1 MRQQHNHQTNNRYGK
16 FMTELEDGVAEYDR
30 LMRAGK
36 APGQKVRARMR
47 AIRYAS
53 AAACII
59 GFTLFL
65 CLMQPAGSDE
75 SAKSVIAVTSN
86 NKNNNKGDV
95 RPSAEKTSAYKSEAN
110 NQDRSSVS
118 DKMLE
123 DRSSR
128 ASDKMLTQRQAR
140 HNHTRKRHGSSHKAH
155 MLPEIVITD
164 TPDMTFF
171 QVSEEQLRED
181 TYAVHAYQFPDIDSD
196 GNNQWAENTQER
208 PVEVFAYY
216 QPYWKDV

>member
-16 FMTELEDGVAEYDR
+16 FITELEDGVAEYDR

-36 APGQKVRARMR
+36 APGQKVRARMC

-75 SAKSVIAVTSN
+75 SAESVIAVTSN

-140 HNHTRKRHGSSHKAH
+140 HNHTRQRHGSSHKAH

-171 QVSEEQLRED
+171 QVSEKQQRED

-208 PVEVFAYY
+208 PVEVFAYS
-216 QPYWKDV
+216 QPYGKDV

>member
-16 FMTELEDGVAEYDR
+16 FITELEDGVAEYDR

-75 SAKSVIAVTSN
+75 SAESVIAVTSN

-110 NQDRSSVS
+110 NQNRSSVS

-123 DRSSR
+123 GRSSR

-140 HNHTRKRHGSSHKAH
+140 HNHTRQRHGSSHKAH

-196 GNNQWAENTQER
+196 GNNQWAENTQEK
-208 PVEVFAYY
+208 PVEVFAYS
-216 QPYWKDV
+216 QPYGKDV

>member
-1 MRQQHNHQTNNRYGK
+1 MRPQHNHQTNNRYGK
-16 FMTELEDGVAEYDR
+16 FITELEDGVAEYDR

-36 APGQKVRARMR
+36 APGQKVRARMC

-95 RPSAEKTSAYKSEAN
+95 RPSAEKTSACKSEAN

-140 HNHTRKRHGSSHKAH
+140 HNHTRQRHGSSHKAH

-171 QVSEEQLRED
+171 QVSEEQQRED

-208 PVEVFAYY
+208 PVEVFAYS
-216 QPYWKDV
+216 QPYGKDV

>member
-1 MRQQHNHQTNNRYGK
+1 MRPQHNHQTNNRYGK
-16 FMTELEDGVAEYDR
+16 FITELEDGVAEYDR

-75 SAKSVIAVTSN
+75 SAESVIAVTSN

-110 NQDRSSVS
+110 NQERSSVS

-123 DRSSR
+123 DRCSR

-140 HNHTRKRHGSSHKAH
+140 HNHTRQRHGSSHKAY

-208 PVEVFAYY
+208 PVEVFAYS
-216 QPYWKDV
+216 QPYGKDV

>member
-1 MRQQHNHQTNNRYGK
+1 MRPQHNHQTNNRYGK
-16 FMTELEDGVAEYDR
+16 FITELEDGVAEYDR

-75 SAKSVIAVTSN
+75 SAESVIAVTSN

-110 NQDRSSVS
+110 NQERSSVS

-140 HNHTRKRHGSSHKAH
+140 HNHTRQRHGSSHKAY

-208 PVEVFAYY
+208 PVEVFAYS
-216 QPYWKDV
+216 QPYGKDV

>member
-16 FMTELEDGVAEYDR
+16 FITELEDGVAEYDR

-75 SAKSVIAVTSN
+75 SAKSVIAVISN

-123 DRSSR
+123 DRSIT
-128 ASDKMLTQRQAR
+128 AADNIFTHTQER
-140 HNHTRKRHGSSHKAH
+140 HNHTRQRHGSSHKAH

-208 PVEVFAYY
+208 PVEVFAYS
-216 QPYWKDV
+216 QPYGKDV

>member
-1 MRQQHNHQTNNRYGK
+1 MRPQHNHQTNNRYGK
-16 FMTELEDGVAEYDR
+16 FITELEDGVAEYDR

-75 SAKSVIAVTSN
+75 SAESVIAVTSN

-95 RPSAEKTSAYKSEAN
+95 RPSAEKTSACKSEAN

-123 DRSSR
+123 GRSSR

-140 HNHTRKRHGSSHKAH
+140 HNHTRQRHGSSHKAH

-164 TPDMTFF
+164 TPDITFF
-171 QVSEEQLRED
+171 QVSEEQQRED

-208 PVEVFAYY
+208 PVEVFAYS
-216 QPYWKDV
+216 QPYGKDV

>member
-16 FMTELEDGVAEYDR
+16 FITELEDGVAEYDH

-75 SAKSVIAVTSN
+75 SAESVIAVTSN

-95 RPSAEKTSAYKSEAN
+95 RPSAEKTSACKSEAN

-140 HNHTRKRHGSSHKAH
+140 HNHTRQRHGSSHKAH

-171 QVSEEQLRED
+171 QVSEEQQRED
-181 TYAVHAYQFPDIDSD
+181 TYAVHAYQFPDIDSA

-208 PVEVFAYY
+208 PVEVFAYS
-216 QPYWKDV
+216 QPYGKDV

>member
-1 MRQQHNHQTNNRYGK
+1 MRPQHNHQTNNRYGK
-16 FMTELEDGVAEYDR
+16 FITELEDGVAEYDR

-36 APGQKVRARMR
+36 APGQRVRARMH
-47 AIRYAS
+47 AIAYAT

-59 GFTLFL
+59 GFTMVF
-65 CLMQPAGSDE
+65 CLMQPAASDE
-75 SAKSVIAVTSN
+75 SAVSVIAMTSN
-86 NKNNNKGDV
+86 NKDDV
-95 RPSAEKTSAYKSEAN
+95 EPLAEKTSDHKVEAKS
-110 NQDRSSVS
+110 QDRSNSLS
-118 DKMLE
+118 DKALAQE
-123 DRSSR
+123 QTHD
-128 ASDKMLTQRQAR
+128 
-140 HNHTRKRHGSSHKAH
+140 NYTRERHGSSRKAH

-208 PVEVFAYY
+208 PVEVFAYS
-216 QPYWKDV
+216 QPYGKDV

>member
-16 FMTELEDGVAEYDR
+16 FITELEDGVAEYDR

-36 APGQKVRARMR
+36 APGQKVRARMY

-75 SAKSVIAVTSN
+75 SAESVIAVTSN

-110 NQDRSSVS
+110 NQERSSVS

-140 HNHTRKRHGSSHKAH
+140 HNHTRQRHGSSHKAH

-171 QVSEEQLRED
+171 QVSEEQQRED

-208 PVEVFAYY
+208 PVEVFAYS
-216 QPYWKDV
+216 QPYGKDV

>member
-16 FMTELEDGVAEYDR
+16 FITELEDGVAEYDR

-75 SAKSVIAVTSN
+75 SAESVIAVTSN

-95 RPSAEKTSAYKSEAN
+95 RPSAEKTSACKSEAN

-140 HNHTRKRHGSSHKAH
+140 HNHTRQRHGSSHKAH

-181 TYAVHAYQFPDIDSD
+181 TYAVHAYQFLDIDSD
-196 GNNQWAENTQER
+196 GNNQWAENTQEK
-208 PVEVFAYY
+208 PVEVFAYS
-216 QPYWKDV
+216 QPYGKDV

>member
-16 FMTELEDGVAEYDR
+16 FITELEDGVAEYDR

-75 SAKSVIAVTSN
+75 SAESVIAVTSN

-128 ASDKMLTQRQAR
+128 ASDKKMTQTQAR
-140 HNHTRKRHGSSHKAH
+140 HNHTRQRHGSSHKAH

-208 PVEVFAYY
+208 PVEVFAYS
-216 QPYWKDV
+216 QPYGKDV

>member
-16 FMTELEDGVAEYDR
+16 FITELEDGVAEYDR

-75 SAKSVIAVTSN
+75 SAESVIAVTSN

-128 ASDKMLTQRQAR
+128 ASDKMLTQRQVR
-140 HNHTRKRHGSSHKAH
+140 HNHTSQRHGSSHKAH

-171 QVSEEQLRED
+171 QVSEEQQRED

-208 PVEVFAYY
+208 PVEVFAYS
-216 QPYWKDV
+216 QPYGKDV

>member
-16 FMTELEDGVAEYDR
+16 FITELEDGVAEYDR

-36 APGQKVRARMR
+36 APGQKVRARMC

-140 HNHTRKRHGSSHKAH
+140 HNHTRQRHGSSHKAH

-164 TPDMTFF
+164 TPDITFF
-171 QVSEEQLRED
+171 QVSEEQQRED

-208 PVEVFAYY
+208 PVEVFAYS
-216 QPYWKDV
+216 QPYGKDV

>member
-1 MRQQHNHQTNNRYGK
+1 MRPQHNHQTNNRYGK
-16 FMTELEDGVAEYDR
+16 FITELEDGVAEYDR

-36 APGQKVRARMR
+36 APGQKVRARMC

-75 SAKSVIAVTSN
+75 SAESVIAVTSN

-140 HNHTRKRHGSSHKAH
+140 HNHTRQRHGSSHKAH

-196 GNNQWAENTQER
+196 GNNQWAENTQEK
-208 PVEVFAYY
+208 PVEVFAYS
-216 QPYWKDV
+216 QPYGKDV

>member
-16 FMTELEDGVAEYDR
+16 FITELEDGVAEYDR

-36 APGQKVRARMR
+36 APGQKVRARMC

-118 DKMLE
+118 DKML
-123 DRSSR
+123 
-128 ASDKMLTQRQAR
+128 TQRQAR
-140 HNHTRKRHGSSHKAH
+140 HNHTRQRHGSSHKAH

-208 PVEVFAYY
+208 PVEVFAYS
-216 QPYWKDV
+216 QPYGKDV

>member
-1 MRQQHNHQTNNRYGK
+1 MRPQHNHQTNNRYGK
-16 FMTELEDGVAEYDR
+16 FITELEDGVAEYDR

-75 SAKSVIAVTSN
+75 SAESVIAVTSN

-95 RPSAEKTSAYKSEAN
+95 RPSAEKTSACKSEAN

-140 HNHTRKRHGSSHKAH
+140 HNHTRQRHGSSHKAH

-208 PVEVFAYY
+208 PVEVFAYS
-216 QPYWKDV
+216 QPYGKDV

>member
-16 FMTELEDGVAEYDR
+16 FISELEDGVAEYDR

-75 SAKSVIAVTSN
+75 SAESVIAVTSN

-110 NQDRSSVS
+110 NQERSSVS

-140 HNHTRKRHGSSHKAH
+140 HNHTRQRHGSSHKAH

-171 QVSEEQLRED
+171 QVSEEQQRED

-208 PVEVFAYY
+208 PVEVFAYS
-216 QPYWKDV
+216 QPYGKDV

>member
-16 FMTELEDGVAEYDR
+16 FITELEDGVAEYDR

-36 APGQKVRARMR
+36 APGQKVRARMC

-95 RPSAEKTSAYKSEAN
+95 RPSAEKTSACKSEAN
-110 NQDRSSVS
+110 TQDRSSVS

-140 HNHTRKRHGSSHKAH
+140 HNHTRQRHGSSHKAH

-208 PVEVFAYY
+208 PVEVFAYS
-216 QPYWKDV
+216 QPYGKDV

>member
-16 FMTELEDGVAEYDR
+16 FITELEDGVAEYDR

-75 SAKSVIAVTSN
+75 SAESVIAVTSN

-95 RPSAEKTSAYKSEAN
+95 RPSAEKTSACKSEAN

-140 HNHTRKRHGSSHKAH
+140 HNHTRQRHGSSHKAH

-164 TPDMTFF
+164 TPDITFF
-171 QVSEEQLRED
+171 QVSEEQQRED

-208 PVEVFAYY
+208 PVEVFAYS
-216 QPYWKDV
+216 QPYGKDV

>member
-16 FMTELEDGVAEYDR
+16 FITELEDGVAEYDR

-75 SAKSVIAVTSN
+75 SAESVIAVTSN
-86 NKNNNKGDV
+86 NKNNNNNKINK
-95 RPSAEKTSAYKSEAN
+95 PITLTKS
-110 NQDRSSVS
+110 
-118 DKMLE
+118 
-123 DRSSR
+123 
-128 ASDKMLTQRQAR
+128 RQ
-140 HNHTRKRHGSSHKAH
+140 SLS
-155 MLPEIVITD
+155 
-164 TPDMTFF
+164 
-171 QVSEEQLRED
+171 
-181 TYAVHAYQFPDIDSD
+181 
-196 GNNQWAENTQER
+196 
-208 PVEVFAYY
+208 
-216 QPYWKDV
+216 

>member
-1 MRQQHNHQTNNRYGK
+1 MRPQHNHQTNNRYGK
-16 FMTELEDGVAEYDR
+16 FITELEDGVAEYDR

-75 SAKSVIAVTSN
+75 SAESVIAVTSN

-95 RPSAEKTSAYKSEAN
+95 RPSAEKTSACKSEAN
-110 NQDRSSVS
+110 NQERSSVS

-123 DRSSR
+123 NRSSR

-140 HNHTRKRHGSSHKAH
+140 HNHTRQRHGSSHKAH

-208 PVEVFAYY
+208 PVEVFAYS
-216 QPYWKDV
+216 QPYGKDV

>member
-1 MRQQHNHQTNNRYGK
+1 MRQQDNHQTNNRYGK
-16 FMTELEDGVAEYDR
+16 FITELEDGVAEYDR

-36 APGQKVRARMR
+36 APGQKVRARMC

-75 SAKSVIAVTSN
+75 SAESVIAVTSN

-140 HNHTRKRHGSSHKAH
+140 HNHTRQRHGSSHKAH

-208 PVEVFAYY
+208 PVEVFAYS
-216 QPYWKDV
+216 QPYGKDV

>member
-16 FMTELEDGVAEYDR
+16 FITELEDGVAEYDR

-75 SAKSVIAVTSN
+75 SAESVIAVTSN

-128 ASDKMLTQRQAR
+128 ASDKMLTRRQAR
-140 HNHTRKRHGSSHKAH
+140 HNHTRLRHGSSQKAH

-208 PVEVFAYY
+208 PVEVFAYS
-216 QPYWKDV
+216 QPYGKDV

>member
-16 FMTELEDGVAEYDR
+16 FITELEDGVAEYDR
-30 LMRAGK
+30 LMRADK

-75 SAKSVIAVTSN
+75 SAESVIAVTSN
-86 NKNNNKGDV
+86 NKNNNKADV

-110 NQDRSSVS
+110 NQERSSVS

-140 HNHTRKRHGSSHKAH
+140 HNHTRQRHGSSHKAH

-171 QVSEEQLRED
+171 QVSEEHLRED

-196 GNNQWAENTQER
+196 ANNQWAENTQER
-208 PVEVFAYY
+208 PVEVFAYS
-216 QPYWKDV
+216 QPYGKDV

>member
-1 MRQQHNHQTNNRYGK
+1 MRQQHNNQTNNRYGK
-16 FMTELEDGVAEYDR
+16 FITELEDGVAEYDR

-36 APGQKVRARMR
+36 APGQKVRARMY

-110 NQDRSSVS
+110 NQERSSVS

-140 HNHTRKRHGSSHKAH
+140 HNHTRQRHGSSHKAH

-208 PVEVFAYY
+208 PVEVFAYS
-216 QPYWKDV
+216 QPYGKDV

>member
-16 FMTELEDGVAEYDR
+16 FITELEDGVAEYDR

-95 RPSAEKTSAYKSEAN
+95 RPSAEKTSACKSEAN
-110 NQDRSSVS
+110 NQERSSVS

-123 DRSSR
+123 DRSR

-140 HNHTRKRHGSSHKAH
+140 HNHTRQRHGSSHKAH

-208 PVEVFAYY
+208 PVEVFAYS
-216 QPYWKDV
+216 QPYGKDV

>member
-16 FMTELEDGVAEYDR
+16 FITELEDGVAEYDH

-110 NQDRSSVS
+110 NQERSSV
-118 DKMLE
+118 
-123 DRSSR
+123 
-128 ASDKMLTQRQAR
+128 SDKMLTQRQAR
-140 HNHTRKRHGSSHKAH
+140 HNHTRQRHGSSHKAH

-208 PVEVFAYY
+208 PVEVFAYS
-216 QPYWKDV
+216 QPYGKDV

>member
-16 FMTELEDGVAEYDR
+16 FITELEDGVAEYDR

-75 SAKSVIAVTSN
+75 SAESVIAVTSN

-95 RPSAEKTSAYKSEAN
+95 RPSAEKTSACKSEAN

-140 HNHTRKRHGSSHKAH
+140 HNHTRQRHGSSHKAH

-171 QVSEEQLRED
+171 QVSEKQQRED

-208 PVEVFAYY
+208 PVEVFAYS
-216 QPYWKDV
+216 QPYGKDV

>member
-1 MRQQHNHQTNNRYGK
+1 MRPQHNHQTNNRYGK
-16 FMTELEDGVAEYDR
+16 FITELEDGVAEYDR

-75 SAKSVIAVTSN
+75 SDESVIAVTSN

-110 NQDRSSVS
+110 NQERSSVS

-140 HNHTRKRHGSSHKAH
+140 HNHTRQRHGSSHKAH

-196 GNNQWAENTQER
+196 GNNQWAENTQEK
-208 PVEVFAYY
+208 PVELFVYS
-216 QPYWKDV
+216 QPYGKDV

>member
-16 FMTELEDGVAEYDR
+16 FITELEDGVAEYDR

-36 APGQKVRARMR
+36 APGQKVRARMC

-75 SAKSVIAVTSN
+75 SAESVIAVTSN

-140 HNHTRKRHGSSHKAH
+140 HNHTRQRHGSSHKAH

-171 QVSEEQLRED
+171 QVSEEQQRED

-208 PVEVFAYY
+208 PVEVFAYS
-216 QPYWKDV
+216 QPYGKDV

>member
-16 FMTELEDGVAEYDR
+16 FITELEDGVAEYDR

-75 SAKSVIAVTSN
+75 SAESVIAVTSN

-95 RPSAEKTSAYKSEAN
+95 RPSAEKTSACKSEAN

-140 HNHTRKRHGSSHKAH
+140 HNHTRQRHGSSHKAH

-196 GNNQWAENTQER
+196 GNNQWAENTQ
-208 PVEVFAYY
+208 
-216 QPYWKDV
+216 

>member
-16 FMTELEDGVAEYDR
+16 FITELEDGVAEYDR

-65 CLMQPAGSDE
+65 CLMQPAGSDG
-75 SAKSVIAVTSN
+75 SAESVIAVTSN

-95 RPSAEKTSAYKSEAN
+95 RPSAEKTSACKSEAN

-140 HNHTRKRHGSSHKAH
+140 HNHTRQRHGSSHKAH

-208 PVEVFAYY
+208 PVEVFAYS
-216 QPYWKDV
+216 QPYGKDV

>member
-1 MRQQHNHQTNNRYGK
+1 
-16 FMTELEDGVAEYDR
+16 
-30 LMRAGK
+30 
-36 APGQKVRARMR
+36 
-47 AIRYAS
+47 
-53 AAACII
+53 
-59 GFTLFL
+59 
-65 CLMQPAGSDE
+65 MQPAGSDE

-110 NQDRSSVS
+110 NQERSSVS

-123 DRSSR
+123 DRSR
-128 ASDKMLTQRQAR
+128 ASDKMLTQRQAS
-140 HNHTRKRHGSSHKAH
+140 HNHTRQRHGSSHKAH

-208 PVEVFAYY
+208 PVEVFAYS
-216 QPYWKDV
+216 QPYGKDV

>member
-16 FMTELEDGVAEYDR
+16 FITELEDGVAEYDR

-75 SAKSVIAVTSN
+75 SAESVIAVTSN

-95 RPSAEKTSAYKSEAN
+95 RPSAEKTSACKSEAN

-128 ASDKMLTQRQAR
+128 ASDKMLTQRLAR
-140 HNHTRKRHGSSHKAH
+140 HNHTRQRHGSSHKAH

-208 PVEVFAYY
+208 PVEVFAYS
-216 QPYWKDV
+216 QPYGKDV

>member
-16 FMTELEDGVAEYDR
+16 FITELEDGVAEYDR

-36 APGQKVRARMR
+36 APGQKVRARMC

-110 NQDRSSVS
+110 NQERSSVS

-128 ASDKMLTQRQAR
+128 ASDKMLTQRQAH
-140 HNHTRKRHGSSHKAH
+140 HNHTRQRQGSSHKAH

-208 PVEVFAYY
+208 PVEVFAYS
-216 QPYWKDV
+216 QPYGKDV

>member
-16 FMTELEDGVAEYDR
+16 FITELEDGVAEYDR

-75 SAKSVIAVTSN
+75 SAESVIAVTSN

-95 RPSAEKTSAYKSEAN
+95 RPSAEKTSACKSEAN

-140 HNHTRKRHGSSHKAH
+140 HNQTRQRHGSSHKAH

-208 PVEVFAYY
+208 PVEVFAYS
-216 QPYWKDV
+216 QPYGKDV

>member
-16 FMTELEDGVAEYDR
+16 FITELEDGVAEYDR

-75 SAKSVIAVTSN
+75 SAESVIAVTSN

-110 NQDRSSVS
+110 NQERSSVS

-140 HNHTRKRHGSSHKAH
+140 HNHTRQRHGSRHKAH

-171 QVSEEQLRED
+171 QVSEEQQRED

-208 PVEVFAYY
+208 PVEVFAYS
-216 QPYWKDV
+216 QPYGKDV

>member
-1 MRQQHNHQTNNRYGK
+1 MKQQDYHTTDQRYRK
-16 FMTELEDGVAEYDR
+16 FITGLEDGVAEYDR

-75 SAKSVIAVTSN
+75 SAESVIAVTSN

-110 NQDRSSVS
+110 NQERSSVS

-140 HNHTRKRHGSSHKAH
+140 HNHTRQRHGSSHKAH

-208 PVEVFAYY
+208 PVEVFAYS
-216 QPYWKDV
+216 QPYGKDV

>member
-1 MRQQHNHQTNNRYGK
+1 MRQQHNHQTNIRYGK
-16 FMTELEDGVAEYDR
+16 FITELEDGVAEYDR

-75 SAKSVIAVTSN
+75 SAESVIAVTSN

-95 RPSAEKTSAYKSEAN
+95 RPSAEKTSACKSEAN

-140 HNHTRKRHGSSHKAH
+140 HNHTRQRHGSSHKAH

-171 QVSEEQLRED
+171 QVSEEQQRED

-208 PVEVFAYY
+208 PVEVFAYS
-216 QPYWKDV
+216 QPYGKDV